1 MGLPKGK
8 GSMVPSL
15 LSIKNL
21 RTYFHTDLGLIRAV
35 DDISFSM
42 GFGETIGIV
51 GESGCGK
58 SVTARTIMRLIP
70 HPPGKIETGE
80 IYFEGENLLSL
91 SASEMRKIRGNKISM
106 VFQDPMTSLNPVFKI
121 GKQISEAIKLHQG
134 VSQKDAIEKS
144 IEMLQMVGIPSP
156 ARRVID
162 YPHQLSGGMRQRVMI
177 AMALSCRPKL
187 MIADEPTTALDV
199 TIQAQILNLMQKLKE
214 ETGASIILITHNLGI
229 VAEMAQK
236 VIVMYAGRIFEQ
248 ASVRDLFRKHYHPY
262 TDNLLKAIPKY
273 ETAGEGKRLH
283 VIPGMVPSLLDLP
296 KGCKLS
302 NRCDRSFEK
311 CFEEEP
317 GLFEVESGHTAR
329 CWLYV

>member
-1 MGLPKGK
+1 MGLD
-8 GSMVPSL
+8 L
-15 LSIKNL
+15 LSINDL
-21 RTYFHTDLGLIRAV
+21 RTYFYSDLGLIRAV
-35 DDISFSM
+35 DGISFSM

-58 SVTARTIMRLIP
+58 SVTARSIMRLIP
-70 HPPGKIETGE
+70 QPPGKIESGE
-80 IYFEGENLLSL
+80 IYFEGENLLEL
-91 SASEMRKIRGNKISM
+91 SPAEMRKIRGNKISM
-106 VFQDPMTSLNPVFKI
+106 IFQDPMTSLNPVFKI
-121 GKQISEAIKLHQG
+121 GKQISEAIKLHQR
-134 VSQKDAIEKS
+134 VSQKEAAEKS
-144 IEMLQMVGIPSP
+144 IEMLQKVGIPSP
-156 ARRVID
+156 AKRVAD

-236 VIVMYAGRIFEQ
+236 VIVMYAGKIFEY
-248 ASVRDLFRKHYHPY
+248 ALVRDLFKKHYHPY
-262 TDNLLKAIPKY
+262 TENLLKAIPKY
-273 ETAGEGKRLH
+273 NPSGEGKRLH
-283 VIPGMVPSLLDLP
+283 VIPGIVPSLLNLP

-302 NRCDRSFEK
+302 NRCDRPFAK

-317 GLFEVESGHTAR
+317 GLFEVEPGHIVR
-329 CWLYV
+329 CWLYA

>member
-1 MGLPKGK
+1 
-8 GSMVPSL
+8 MVTGL
-15 LSIKNL
+15 LSIHNL
-21 RTYFHTDLGLIRAV
+21 RTYFYSELGLIRAV
-35 DDISFSM
+35 DGISFSM

-58 SVTARTIMRLIP
+58 SVTARSIMRLIP
-70 HPPGKIETGE
+70 QPPGKIESGE
-80 IYFEGENLLSL
+80 IYFEGKNLLTL
-91 SASEMRKIRGNKISM
+91 SQAEMRRIRGNKISM
-106 VFQDPMTSLNPVFKI
+106 IFQDPMTSLNPVFRI

-134 VSQKDAIEKS
+134 VSQKEALEKA

-156 ARRVID
+156 AKRVFD

-236 VIVMYAGRIFEQ
+236 VIVMYAGRIFEY
-248 ASVRDLFRKHYHPY
+248 ASVRDLFKKHYHPY
-262 TDNLLKAIPKY
+262 TENLLKAIPKY
-273 ETAGEGKRLH
+273 DASGEGKRLH
-283 VIPGMVPSLLDLP
+283 VIPGIVPSLLNLP

-302 NRCDRSFEK
+302 NRCDRSSAN

-317 GLFEVESGHTAR
+317 GLFEVEPGHIAR
-329 CWLYV
+329 CWLYS